1 MRFFIDTEF
10 NGFNG
15 ELLSIAL
22 VGEDGN
28 VFYAVLEYHESDLT
42 EWVKE
47 HVYPYLHIG
56 PDPHHH
62 GIVHKCQ
69 DKLTVQQ
76 QLSTFLSQYPDG
88 VEIIADWPED
98 ITHLC
103 QLMIVGP
110 GYMIDTPMIMSFV
123 VDRSLETE
131 SLVPHNAYY
140 DALANR
146 NAWLKFT
153 RSIYLEKDN

>member
-1 MRFFIDTEF
+1 
-10 NGFNG
+10 
-15 ELLSIAL
+15 
-22 VGEDGN
+22 
-28 VFYAVLEYHESDLT
+28 
-42 EWVKE
+42 
-47 HVYPYLHIG
+47 
-56 PDPHHH
+56 
-62 GIVHKCQ
+62 
-69 DKLTVQQ
+69 
-76 QLSTFLSQYPDG
+76 
-88 VEIIADWPED
+88 
-98 ITHLC
+98 
-103 QLMIVGP
+103 MIVGP